1 MPRSCM
7 RLAGILFVLAA
18 VGCSAVQPPTV
29 ETPPPPATPTPLV
42 APTTGEPWAQDL
54 TFTGDLSGTLS
65 LVSPGEGSTRS
76 ECTGHN
82 SRAAGAW
89 ASSLF
94 GFVGPDVYGVTVTVS
109 QYRGPGTYAI
119 PQVSVQVHRPDN
131 SAVWQS
137 SGEDPATF
145 TVGSDEESG
154 TLTARLTNLS
164 SNRTK
169 VDVRGRWSCRT

>member
-1 MPRSCM
+1 MPRFRM
-7 RLAGILFVLAA
+7 RLAGILFMLA
-18 VGCSAVQPPTV
+18 GISCSAVQPPTV
-29 ETPPPPATPTPLV
+29 ETPPPPPTSTPLA
-42 APTTGEPWAQDL
+42 APTTVSAWAQDL
-54 TFTGDLSGTLS
+54 TFTGDLSGTMNM
-65 LVSPGEGSTRS
+65 VSPGEGPTRS

-94 GFVGPDVYGVTVTVS
+94 GFVGPDVYGVLVTVS
-109 QYRGPGTYAI
+109 QYRGPGTYVI

-137 SGEDPATF
+137 SADDSATF

-169 VDVRGRWSCRT
+169 VEVRGRWSCRT